1 MKKLFLLDA
10 YSIIFRS
17 YYAFIS
23 HPVRNSKGMNTS
35 AIFGFTNSLYEIL
48 TKEKPTHI
56 AVAFDPP
63 TPTFRNEIY
72 AEYKAN
78 RLETP
83 EDIKI
88 SVPYIKE
95 IIDAF
100 GIKIFEIPGYEADDV
115 IGTIAKKAEKESFTV
130 YLMTPDK
137 DYLQLI
143 SEKIF
148 VYKPRRS
155 GSDVDI
161 IGLEELKKEY
171 EIQNPMQIIDVLTLW
186 GDSTDNIPGV
196 PGIGEKTAR
205 QLISRYGSIDNL
217 LNNIEEL
224 KGKQKENILSS
235 KPLLEISKKLV
246 TINTEV
252 PIDINFDELKPRE
265 WNREKLMNIFN
276 ELEFKS
282 LKERILNQQETIFDQ
297 LSNFREEANQVIVI
311 TQKKQNIKT
320 IEHNYKVL
328 TNKEEIKSLVETLLK
343 QQYFSFD
350 TETTGLDPL
359 NADIVGLSICYKE
372 HEAYYIPFTEC
383 VEDCRKILENFKNVF
398 ENENI
403 LKIGQ
408 NIKYDI
414 HILKN
419 YGIDVKGPIF
429 DTMIAHYLIQPELQH
444 NMDYLAAKYLNYEP
458 VSIESLIG
466 KKGKNQL
473 SMRQVPL
480 EIIKEYACEDAD
492 ITFQLYFPLNE
503 ELKKY
508 GMENLAYNLEMPLVL
523 VLVDMERAGFK
534 LSTENLKT
542 FGDELNKEILLLEE
556 EIFSLAG
563 ERFNIS
569 SPKQLGEILFE
580 KLKITVEVKKT
591 KTDQYSTSEET
602 LQQLVDK
609 HPIISKILEYRT
621 LKKLLNTYVEALP
634 ELINPKTGKV
644 HTSFE
649 QAWVAT
655 GRLSSKNPNL
665 QNIPIRD
672 EKGREIRKAFVAS
685 DDEHI
690 LLSADYS
697 QIELRIM
704 AHLSEDPQMIEA
716 FLSGED
722 IHAATASK
730 IFKVPID
737 KVDED
742 MRRKAKTAN
751 FGIIYG
757 ISAFGLSQRLSIPRS
772 EAKQIIDEYFATYPR
787 VKEYMNKVIEQA
799 KNHGYVETI
808 MGRRRYLPDIHSA
821 NAVVRGYAERNA
833 INSPIQG
840 SAADIIKTAMLKIH
854 EYLCNNHLKTK
865 MILQVHDELIF
876 DVYKPELEE
885 IKKIVKEFMESAF
898 ILKVPLIVDIGIGK
912 NWLEAH

>member
-10 YSIIFRS
+10 YSLIFRS

-48 TKEKPTHI
+48 IKEKPTHI

-72 AEYKAN
+72 TNYKAN

-171 EIQNPMQIIDVLTLW
+171 EIQNPCQIIDILTLW

-205 QLISRYGSIDNL
+205 QLISKYGSIDNL
-217 LNNIEEL
+217 LNNIDEI

-252 PIDINFDELKPRE
+252 PIDINFDDLKPRE
-265 WNREKLMNIFN
+265 WNRDKLLAIFN

-297 LSNFREEANQVIVI
+297 LSNLKEEVNQAIVI
-311 TQKKQNIKT
+311 TQNKQNIKT
-320 IEHNYKVL
+320 VEHDYKVL
-328 TNKEEIKSLVETLLK
+328 TTLEEIKGLINELFIQK
-343 QQYFSFD
+343 HFSFD

-383 VEDCRKILENFKNVF
+383 AEDCKKILENFKGVF
-398 ENENI
+398 ENANI

-492 ITFQLYFPLNE
+492 ITYQLYFPLRN

-508 GMENLAYNLEMPLVL
+508 GMEDLAYNLEMPLVL

-556 EIFSLAG
+556 EIYNLAG

-580 KLKITVEVKKT
+580 KLKIAVEVKKT

-602 LQQLVDK
+602 LQQLIDK

-685 DDEHI
+685 DDEHV

-716 FLSGED
+716 FISGED

-730 IFKVPID
+730 IFKVPLD

-799 KNHGYVETI
+799 KNLGYVETI

-854 EYLCNNHLKTK
+854 EHLCNNNFKTK

-876 DVYKPELEE
+876 DVYKPELDEV
-885 IKKIVKEFMESAF
+885 KKIVKEYMESAY
-898 ILKVPLIVDIGIGK
+898 ILKVPLIVDIGIGN

>member
-10 YSIIFRS
+10 YSLIFRS

-23 HPVRNSKGMNTS
+23 HPVRNSRGMNTS

-48 TKEKPTHI
+48 VKEQPTHI
-56 AVAFDPP
+56 SVAFDPP

-72 AEYKAN
+72 ADYKAN

-100 GIKIFEIPGYEADDV
+100 GIKIFEVPGYEADDV
-115 IGTIAKKAEKESFTV
+115 IGTIAKRAERESFTV
-130 YLMTPDK
+130 FLMTPDK

-155 GSDVDI
+155 GSEVDI

-171 EIQNPMQIIDVLTLW
+171 GINDPKQIIDILTLW

-205 QLISRYGSIDNL
+205 QLIMKYGSINNL
-217 LNNIEEL
+217 LKNIDEL
-224 KGKQKENILSS
+224 KGKQKENILQS
-235 KPLLEISKKLV
+235 KSILEISKKLI
-246 TINTEV
+246 TINTGV
-252 PIDINFDELKPRE
+252 PLEINFDELKPRN
-265 WNREKLMNIFN
+265 WNRDKLVDIFN

-282 LKERILNQQETIFDQ
+282 LKERILNQQESIFDR
-297 LSNFREEANQVIVI
+297 LTDIKEETN
-311 TQKKQNIKT
+311 KT
-320 IEHNYKVL
+320 ILVSQNKKNINTVEHKYKVL
-328 TNKEEIKSLVETLLK
+328 TNIEEINNLIEKLL
-343 QQYFSFD
+343 QQKYFSFD

-359 NADIVGLSICYKE
+359 TAEIVGLSICYKE
-372 HEAYYIPFTEC
+372 HEAYYIAFSEC
-383 VEDCRKILENFKNVF
+383 DKECKKILENFKIVF

-403 LKIGQ
+403 LKVGQ

-414 HILKN
+414 HILNN
-419 YGIDVKGPIF
+419 YGIDVKGPLF

-444 NMDYLAAKYLNYEP
+444 NLDYLAAKYLNYEP

-480 EIIKEYACEDAD
+480 DVIKEYACEDAD
-492 ITFQLYFPLNE
+492 VTFQLYLPLKE
-503 ELKKY
+503 ELRNFN
-508 GMENLAYNLEMPLVL
+508 MENLAYELEMPLIKVL
-523 VLVDMERAGFK
+523 VGMERAGFK
-534 LSTENLKT
+534 LSIDNLKV
-542 FGDELNKEILLLEE
+542 FGDDLSKEIAMLEE
-556 EIFSLAG
+556 EIYCLAG

-569 SPKQLGEILFE
+569 SPKQLGAVLFE
-580 KLKITVEVKKT
+580 KMKITDEVKKT

-602 LQQLVDK
+602 LQQLIDK

-621 LKKLLNTYVEALP
+621 LKKLLNTYVETLP

-685 DDEHI
+685 DDDHV

-722 IHAATASK
+722 IHIATASK

-737 KVDED
+737 KVDEN

-772 EAKQIIDEYFATYPR
+772 EAKQIIDEYFVTYPH
-787 VKEYMNKVIEQA
+787 VKEYMNRVIEQA
-799 KNHGYVETI
+799 KNFGYVETI

-840 SAADIIKTAMLKIH
+840 SAADIIKKAMIKIYN
-854 EYLCNNHLKTK
+854 YLIENNFKTK

-876 DVYKPELEE
+876 DVYKPELDD
-885 IKKIVKEFMESAF
+885 IKKIVKEFMESAYT
-898 ILKVPLIVDIGIGK
+898 LKVPLIVDIGIGN